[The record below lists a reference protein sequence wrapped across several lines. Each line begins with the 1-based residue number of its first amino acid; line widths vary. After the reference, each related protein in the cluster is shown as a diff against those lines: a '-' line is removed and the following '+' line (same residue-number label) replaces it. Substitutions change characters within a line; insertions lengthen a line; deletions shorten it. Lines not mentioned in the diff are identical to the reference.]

1 MKENEENTVNFYLN
15 LLNKNIDTM
24 MFHLQ
29 SQLRILDQINLEK
42 NEKNKKEA
50 LANSGPVRNIS
61 TERLAEVEVR
71 KKKAEEEL
79 KASNQNAENNTN
91 TEKEK

>member
-91 TEKEK
+91 IEKEK

>member
-1 MKENEENTVNFYLN
+1 MEENKENMVNFYLN

-29 SQLRILDQINLEK
+29 SQLRILDQINLER

-61 TERLAEVEVR
+61 KEREAEIEAR
-71 KKKAEEEL
+71 RKKAEEEL
-79 KASNQNAENNTN
+79 RASNQNAENNTN